1 MSSPSQRYEV
11 VERLDAGGMAEVFR
25 GKATSIEGFEK
36 QVAIKRVLPHL
47 AKNQKFVNMFL
58 DEAKLSLYLDHA
70 NIVSVFDLGRAG
82 HTYFI
87 VMEYIDGPNLKKV
100 IEWFTR
106 QGEFLPVELAAYIV
120 IEMCKGLEYAHN
132 KADPAGVPLHIVHRD
147 ISPPNVLV
155 SRDGE
160 VKLTDFG
167 LAKAQSQIEVTDP
180 GVVKGKFGYLSPEA
194 AHGHQVDLRT
204 DVFAVGIVLWELLA
218 GRRLF
223 QGKNDLETLQFVR
236 DADIPRLREFQAG
249 VPRELEDIARKALD
263 QSPDRRYSSA
273 REMGTAV
280 SRFLARHGLAVTSY
294 DLANVVKRVAENDT
308 TPPEQAEQRKVMST
322 VIQDEINKLIRIEAD
337 EPSMAKNIGGM
348 LEDPR
353 TWADFGF
360 DFEPPAESV
369 ATDREAESVGAYA
382 ARGSDAQQPVVASS
396 RTRVLTAAAGAPQAP
411 SLHAPGAG
419 PGAASLAPAPGLG
432 GPPPPPHAM
441 QAPNTPPPMARG
453 GTPGPQSGAQP
464 SPGIQDASGLRRRTP
479 PANPVVQQR
488 QAEAAAA
495 RDAEAKNKRVTLMLS
510 FLVLVVIGVVAY
522 LVLGGAV

>member
-36 QVAIKRVLPHL
+36 KVAIKRVLPHL
-47 AKNQKFVNMFL
+47 AQNQKFVNMFL

-100 IEWFTR
+100 VEWYAQR
-106 QGEFLPVELAAYIV
+106 GEFLPVELAAYIV
-120 IEMCKGLEYAHN
+120 IEMCKGLDYAHN
-132 KADPAGVPLHIVHRD
+132 KVDPAGVPLHIVHRD

-194 AHGHQVDLRT
+194 AHGHAVDLRT
-204 DVFAVGIVLWELLA
+204 DIFAVGIVLWELLA

-223 QGKNDLETLQFVR
+223 QGKNDLETLQLVR
-236 DADIPRLREFQAG
+236 EAKIPRLREFQAG

-263 QSPDRRYSSA
+263 VSPDRRYTSA

-280 SRFLARHGLAVTSY
+280 SRFLARHGMAVTSY
-294 DLANVVKRVAENDT
+294 DLANAVQRVAENDT
-308 TPPEQAEQRKVMST
+308 TPPEQAEQRKVMSA

-337 EPSMAKNIGGM
+337 EPSMAADVGNT

-360 DFEPPAESV
+360 DFDPPAEP
-369 ATDREAESVGAYA
+369 TPTPREAAPAGAYA
-382 ARGSDAQQPVVASS
+382 SRGSDAQQAVVASS
-396 RTRVLTAAAGAPQAP
+396 RTRVLTAASGPQP
-411 SLHAPGAG
+411 RRPRPPVPPQVGQG
-419 PGAASLAPAPGLG
+419 P
-432 GPPPPPHAM
+432 H
-441 QAPNTPPPMARG
+441 TPPPASRQG
-453 GTPGPQSGAQP
+453 GAFGPPA

-479 PANPVVQQR
+479 PSVPAVEQKR
-488 QAEAAAA
+488 AEMAAAREAAAKS
-495 RDAEAKNKRVTLMLS
+495 RRVTAILS
-510 FLVLVVIGVVAY
+510 VMVLIVIALVAY
-522 LVLGGAV
+522 IAINS